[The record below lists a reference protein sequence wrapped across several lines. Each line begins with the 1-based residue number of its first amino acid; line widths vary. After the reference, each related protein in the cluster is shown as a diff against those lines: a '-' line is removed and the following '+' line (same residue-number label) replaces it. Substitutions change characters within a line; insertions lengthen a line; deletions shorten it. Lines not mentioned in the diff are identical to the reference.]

1 MVQQFC
7 YRCSCI
13 EMPLYSGDI
22 SVVSQLETPSGLNI
36 FVIIILKKNHD
47 LQTIDV
53 KQKEKNHYDYVS

>member
-1 MVQQFC
+1 
-7 YRCSCI
+7 
-13 EMPLYSGDI
+13 MPLYSGDI